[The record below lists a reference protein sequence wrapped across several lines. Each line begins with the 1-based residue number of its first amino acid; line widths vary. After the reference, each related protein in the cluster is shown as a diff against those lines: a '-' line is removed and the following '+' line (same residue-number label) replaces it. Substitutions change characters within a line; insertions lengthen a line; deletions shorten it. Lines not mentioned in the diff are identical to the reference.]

1 MPAASW
7 IGGSVPYFM
16 TEEGGLTTRHKIY
29 VTELAAAVSDVSSML
44 KEQLRNFGQ
53 V

>member
-29 VTELAAAVSDVSSML
+29 VTELSAAVSDVSML
-44 KEQLRNFGQ
+44 KEQRRNFGQ

>member
-1 MPAASW
+1 MPAGNW
-7 IGGSVPYFM
+7 MGGSIPYFM

-29 VTELAAAVSDVSSML
+29 VTTLSAAVSDVSML
-44 KEQLRNFGQ
+44 KEQLRNFGP